1 MWQFFAD
8 AGTGTVFSGYNCYRH
23 LPVQKTCASLQKIWT
38 VEKYFLVVL
47 KAMVFYSKKLFSA
60 NAKRANFLANL
71 ISMGYQFHFELLN
84 EGPLDFSGQLHP
96 CDAMK
101 KKNLCREE
109 RKTERKKE
117 DI

>member
-1 MWQFFAD
+1 
-8 AGTGTVFSGYNCYRH
+8 
-23 LPVQKTCASLQKIWT
+23 
-38 VEKYFLVVL
+38 
-47 KAMVFYSKKLFSA
+47 
-60 NAKRANFLANL
+60 
-71 ISMGYQFHFELLN
+71 MGYQFHFELLN

-117 DI
+117 RKYIEAEKEKSATVEKKT